1 MHTSLSLLL
10 LGRRQ
15 KFLKSLV
22 ALDGEGAVDA
32 PFMWNVLKYSNLKK
46 ICLLHIKFWRWKFEM
61 LFQFIKQLINRTFWA
76 GRPPSPSSWIFWLH
90 PFLLQTQCYPRQNV
104 HSYLSLTVTGLSFIV
119 TMIIDKMYI

>member
-46 ICLLHIKFWRWKFEM
+46 ICLL
-61 LFQFIKQLINRTFWA
+61 
-76 GRPPSPSSWIFWLH
+76 
-90 PFLLQTQCYPRQNV
+90 
-104 HSYLSLTVTGLSFIV
+104 
-119 TMIIDKMYI
+119 